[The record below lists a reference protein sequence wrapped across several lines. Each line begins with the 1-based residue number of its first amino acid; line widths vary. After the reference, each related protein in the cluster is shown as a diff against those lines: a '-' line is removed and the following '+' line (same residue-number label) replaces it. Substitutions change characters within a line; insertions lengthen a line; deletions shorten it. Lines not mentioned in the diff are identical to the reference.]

1 MSRAIEDLMHEHEAI
16 LAGLA
21 ILDAMV
27 ARLGGADPPTARDAR
42 EFLGFLK
49 EFADTCH
56 HGKEEGILFP
66 ALVKAGIPEK
76 GGPIAQMLAEH
87 AEGRMLIR
95 GMEAAI
101 AGAVDARAFTAA
113 AEGYAALLRG
123 HIGKENVVLF
133 PLAEKALTP
142 ARLDVIFDGFE
153 QHEEKVIGH
162 GRHEELHEML
172 KDLKRKY
179 PAAAR

>member
-1 MSRAIEDLMHEHEAI
+1 MSRAMEDLRHEHEAI
-16 LAGLA
+16 LSSLE

-27 ARLGGADPPTARDAR
+27 GRLGPPNPPTAEDLRG
-42 EFLGFLK
+42 FLGFLK

-87 AEGRMLIR
+87 VEGRKLIK

-101 AGAVDARAFTAA
+101 ARAVDARAFTAA
-113 AEGYAALLRG
+113 AIGYATLLRA
-123 HIGKENVVLF
+123 HIGKENTVLF
-133 PLAEKALTP
+133 PLGEKTLTP
-142 ARLDVIFDGFE
+142 AQLDVIFEGFE
-153 QHEEKVIGH
+153 
-162 GRHEELHEML
+162 RHEELHATLGE
-172 KDLKRKY
+172 LKRKY
-179 PAAAR
+179 PPASR